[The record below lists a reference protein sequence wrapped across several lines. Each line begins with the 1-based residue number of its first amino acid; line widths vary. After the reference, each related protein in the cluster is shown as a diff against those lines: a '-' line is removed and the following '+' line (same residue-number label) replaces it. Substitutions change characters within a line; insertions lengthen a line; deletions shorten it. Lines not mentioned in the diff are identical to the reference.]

1 MMATMANIYKF
12 TPLLIISQEDGPEFR
27 KATPS
32 DNRLFLREPT
42 VCRID

>member
-12 TPLLIISQEDGPEFR
+12 TPLLIISQEDGPEYR

-32 DNRLFLREPT
+32 DNRLFLREPA